1 MTLRFFSLSFSMD
14 ENSLKGRRSMAVS
27 VAKRACL
34 HTVLVLSAAT
44 ASLDLVAAQP
54 FTVAIQ
60 KPVQQVDKPAGVSG
74 SQTPLHRAVEREEVA
89 EVARLIRAG
98 ADVKAVN
105 RYGVAPIT
113 LACARANADIIEQ
126 LLAAGADPNT
136 ALPEGETCLMTAAGT
151 GSLAA
156 VKALLVRGA
165 NVNAVESWKGQT
177 ALMWAAAE
185 GHASVV
191 DALIEAGAD
200 VNARSKAGFTPLL
213 FGVRQGSV
221 AAVRS
226 LLEAKANANDIAK
239 ATAISSNSTARPQSD
254 STSALA
260 MAVINAH
267 FDVAN
272 LLVEHG
278 ADPNAPDA
286 RGSILHALAWIRRPG
301 AVGGDQAVPQSSGG
315 IGSLGLAE
323 SLLKHGANPNVRINW
338 QEIPFDR
345 DDGEVKSPPNIR
357 VGRDYL
363 SLVGATPFYL
373 AAKNGDVELM
383 RTFAK
388 HGADPLL
395 PTVQNI
401 TPLMAAAGL
410 GTWAGE
416 TPGPL
421 NGTPEVERL
430 EAVKLAIALGSDINA
445 VADFGDV
452 PLIGDPIKLF
462 TSYPENLE
470 QLPKNALGDMRWNG
484 STALHGAV
492 TTNQRSIVQFLVDKG
507 ARLDARNKLGW
518 TPLMVAE
525 GGQFGAT
532 VKEFPD
538 AAALVRELMRERGM
552 NPDLYSKA
560 GAKQAAG
567 R

>member
-1 MTLRFFSLSFSMD
+1 MLKSLRAGTCGAAALFVMSAPSF
-14 ENSLKGRRSMAVS
+14 AQ
-27 VAKRACL
+27 
-34 HTVLVLSAAT
+34 TPP
-44 ASLDLVAAQP
+44 AAQP
-54 FTVAIQ
+54 ARVT
-60 KPVQQVDKPAGVSG
+60 
-74 SQTPLHRAVEREEVA
+74 TPLHRAVEGDDAA
-89 EVARLIRAG
+89 EVARLIRSG
-98 ADVKAVN
+98 ANIKAID
-105 RYGVAPIT
+105 RYGVAPIS
-113 LACARANADIIEQ
+113 LACARGNTDIVE
-126 LLAAGADPNT
+126 LLLQAGADVNT

-151 GSLAA
+151 GSLRT

-185 GHASVV
+185 GHAPVV

-200 VNARSKAGFTPLL
+200 VHARSKAGFTPLL
-213 FGVRQGSV
+213 FAVRQGSV

-226 LLEAKANANDIAK
+226 LLKAKADVNDVAK
-239 ATAISSNSTARPQSD
+239 AAAISSNSTAKPVTD
-254 STSALA
+254 ATSALA

-267 FDVAN
+267 YEVAGV
-272 LLVEHG
+272 LLENG
-278 ADPNAPDA
+278 ADPNVPDA
-286 RGSILHALAWIRRPG
+286 RGSILHALAWMRKPG
-301 AVGGDQAVPQSSGG
+301 AAGGDQAPPQSNGLD
-315 IGSLGLAE
+315 SLGLAE
-323 SLLKHGANPNVRINW
+323 SLLTHGANPNVRIAW

-357 VGRDYL
+357 VGRDYI

-383 RTFAK
+383 RLLAK
-388 HGADPLL
+388 YGADPLL
-395 PTVQNI
+395 PTVQNV

-430 EAVKLAIALGSDINA
+430 EAVKLAIALGNDINA
-445 VADFGDV
+445 VADFGDF
-452 PLIGDPIKLF
+452 PIAGDPIKLF

-470 QLPKNALGDMRWNG
+470 KLPKEALGDMRWSG
-484 STALHGAV
+484 STALHGAA
-492 TTNQRSIVQFLVDKG
+492 TTNQQSIVRYLVENG
-507 ARLDARNKLGW
+507 AKLDARNKLGW

-538 AAALVRELMRERGM
+538 AAALIRKLMTERGM

-560 GAKQAAG
+560 GAKQNAA

>member
-1 MTLRFFSLSFSMD
+1 
-14 ENSLKGRRSMAVS
+14 MAVS
-27 VAKRACL
+27 VATRAWL

-44 ASLDLVAAQP
+44 ASLDLVAAQS
-54 FTVAIQ
+54 VQ
-60 KPVQQVDKPAGVSG
+60 KPPQQVAGSAS
-74 SQTPLHRAVEREEVA
+74 SQTPLLRAVEREDIA
-89 EVARLIRAG
+89 EVTRLLRAG

-105 RYGVAPIT
+105 RYGVAALT
-113 LACARANADIIEQ
+113 LACARANTDIIEQ

-151 GSLAA
+151 GSLSA

-165 NVNAVESWKGQT
+165 NVNAVESWRGQT

-200 VNARSKAGFTPLL
+200 VNARSKAGFTPVL
-213 FGVRQGSV
+213 FAVRQGSI

-226 LLEAKANANDIAK
+226 LLDAKANANDIAK
-239 ATAISSNSTARPQSD
+239 AAAISSNSTARPQSD

-272 LLVEHG
+272 LLLEHG

-301 AVGGDQAVPQSSGG
+301 AVGGDQAVPQSIGG

-323 SLLKHGANPNVRINW
+323 ALLKHGANPNVRINW

-383 RTFAK
+383 RMLAR

-430 EAVKLAIALGSDINA
+430 EAVKLAISLGNDINA

-452 PLIGDPIKLF
+452 PLVGDPIELF
-462 TSYPENLE
+462 TSYPKNLE
-470 QLPKNALGDMRWNG
+470 QLPKHALGDMRWSG
-484 STALHGAV
+484 STALHGAA
-492 TTNQRSIVQFLVDKG
+492 TSNQRSLIQYLVDQG
-507 ARLDARNKLGW
+507 ARLETRNKLGW

-532 VKEFPD
+532 VKEFPE
-538 AAALVRELMRERGM
+538 AAALIRKLMIDRGM

-560 GAKQAAG
+560 GTKQAAG

>member
-1 MTLRFFSLSFSMD
+1 MSTLSFAQSTP
-14 ENSLKGRRSMAVS
+14 APQP
-27 VAKRACL
+27 
-34 HTVLVLSAAT
+34 AT
-44 ASLDLVAAQP
+44 STTA
-54 FTVAIQ
+54 
-60 KPVQQVDKPAGVSG
+60 
-74 SQTPLHRAVEREEVA
+74 LHRAVERDDAA
-89 EVARLIRAG
+89 EVARLIGAG
-98 ADVKAVN
+98 ADIAAKN
-105 RYGVAPIT
+105 RYGVAPIS
-113 LACARANADIIEQ
+113 LACARGNAAIVE
-126 LLAAGADPNT
+126 LLLRAGADVNT
-136 ALPEGETCLMTAAGT
+136 ALPEGETCLMSAATT
-151 GSLAA
+151 GNLPT

-185 GHASVV
+185 GHGPVV

-213 FGVRQGSV
+213 FAVRQGSV
-221 AAVRS
+221 SAVRS
-226 LLEAKANANDIAK
+226 LLKAKANVNDIAK
-239 ATAISSNSTARPQSD
+239 AAAISSNSTARPVSD
-254 STSALA
+254 ATSALA

-267 FDVAN
+267 FDVAGV
-272 LLVEHG
+272 LVENG

-286 RGSILHALAWIRRPG
+286 RGSILHALAWIRKPG
-301 AVGGDQAVPQSSGG
+301 AAGGDQAPPQASGTMSS
-315 IGSLGLAE
+315 LELAE
-323 SLLKHGANPNVRINW
+323 ALLKHGANPNVRIAW

-357 VGRDYL
+357 VGRDYI

-383 RTFAK
+383 RLLVK
-388 HGADPLL
+388 YGADPLL
-395 PTVQNI
+395 PTVQNV

-430 EAVKLAIALGSDINA
+430 EAVKLAVALGNDINA
-445 VADFGDV
+445 VADFGNY
-452 PLIGDPIKLF
+452 PIIGNPIKLF

-470 QLPKNALGDMRWNG
+470 KLPKEALGDMRWSG
-484 STALHGAV
+484 STALHGAA
-492 TTNQRSIVQFLVDKG
+492 TTNQQSIVRYLVDNG
-507 ARLDARNKLGW
+507 AKLDARNKLGW

-538 AAALVRELMRERGM
+538 AAALLRNLMRDRGM
-552 NPDLYSKA
+552 DPEQYSKA
-560 GAKQAAG
+560 GATRAAA

>member
-1 MTLRFFSLSFSMD
+1 MLKSLHAGTCGAAVLFVMSTTSFAQTSPGQT
-14 ENSLKGRRSMAVS
+14 SP
-27 VAKRACL
+27 
-34 HTVLVLSAAT
+34 AT
-44 ASLDLVAAQP
+44 QP
-54 FTVAIQ
+54 ARI
-60 KPVQQVDKPAGVSG
+60 A
-74 SQTPLHRAVEREEVA
+74 TPLHRAVERDDA
-89 EVARLIRAG
+89 GGVARLIRSG
-98 ADVKAVN
+98 ADIKAVD
-105 RYGVAPIT
+105 RYGVAPIS
-113 LACARANADIIEQ
+113 LACARGNTEIVE
-126 LLAAGADPNT
+126 LLLHAGADVNT

-151 GSLAA
+151 GSLPT

-213 FGVRQGSV
+213 FAVRQGSV

-226 LLEAKANANDIAK
+226 LLKAKADVNDVAK
-239 ATAISSNSTARPQSD
+239 AAAISSNSTAKPVAD
-254 STSALA
+254 ATSALA

-267 FDVAN
+267 YDIAGV
-272 LLVEHG
+272 LLENG
-278 ADPNAPDA
+278 ADPNVPDA
-286 RGSILHALAWIRRPG
+286 RGSILHALAWMRKPG
-301 AVGGDQAVPQSSGG
+301 AAGGDPAPPSSGLD
-315 IGSLGLAE
+315 SLGLAE
-323 SLLKHGANPNVRINW
+323 SLLKHGANPNVRIAW

-357 VGRDYL
+357 VGRDYI

-383 RTFAK
+383 RLLAK
-388 HGADPLL
+388 YGADPLL
-395 PTVQNI
+395 PTVQNV

-430 EAVKLAIALGSDINA
+430 EAVKLAVALGNDINA
-445 VADFGDV
+445 VADFGDFPIV
-452 PLIGDPIKLF
+452 GDPITLF
-462 TSYPENLE
+462 TSYPDNLE
-470 QLPKNALGDMRWNG
+470 KLPKEALGDMRWSG
-484 STALHGAV
+484 STALHGAA
-492 TTNQRSIVQFLVDKG
+492 TTNQQSIVRYLVENG
-507 ARLDARNKLGW
+507 AKLDARNKLGW

-538 AAALVRELMRERGM
+538 AAALIRKLMTERGM

-560 GAKQAAG
+560 GAKQNAA

>member
-1 MTLRFFSLSFSMD
+1 M
-14 ENSLKGRRSMAVS
+14 RRSIHASINCAAMCLLMSTLS
-27 VAKRACL
+27 VAQ
-34 HTVLVLSAAT
+34 TTSAPQ
-44 ASLDLVAAQP
+44 AAP
-54 FTVAIQ
+54 GAI
-60 KPVQQVDKPAGVSG
+60 
-74 SQTPLHRAVEREEVA
+74 PLHRAVQRDNA
-89 EVARLIRAG
+89 TEVARLIRAG
-98 ADVKAVN
+98 ADIRAKD
-105 RYGVAPIT
+105 RYGVSAIS
-113 LACARANADIIEQ
+113 LACARGNAAIVE
-126 LLAAGADPNT
+126 LLLQAGADVNT
-136 ALPEGETCLMTAAGT
+136 TLPEGETCLMSAAST
-151 GSLAA
+151 GSLPT

-165 NVNAVESWKGQT
+165 NVNAVEEWKGQT

-185 GHASVV
+185 GHGPVV

-213 FGVRQGSV
+213 FAVRQGSV
-221 AAVRS
+221 PAVRS
-226 LLEAKANANDIAK
+226 LLHAKANVNDIAK
-239 ATAISSNSTARPQSD
+239 AAAISSNSTARPVSD
-254 STSALA
+254 ATSALA

-267 FDVAN
+267 FDVAGV
-272 LLVEHG
+272 LVENG

-286 RGSILHALAWIRRPG
+286 RGSILHALAWIRKPG
-301 AVGGDQAVPQSSGG
+301 AAGGDQAPPQASGSMSS
-315 IGSLGLAE
+315 LELAE
-323 SLLKHGANPNVRINW
+323 ALLKHGANPNVRIAW

-357 VGRDYL
+357 VGRDYI

-383 RTFAK
+383 RLLVK
-388 HGADPLL
+388 YGADPLL
-395 PTVQNI
+395 PTVQNV

-430 EAVKLAIALGSDINA
+430 EAVKLALALGNDINA
-445 VADFGDV
+445 VADFGDFPIV
-452 PLIGDPIKLF
+452 GDPIKLF

-470 QLPKNALGDMRWNG
+470 QLPKNALGDMRWSG
-484 STALHGAV
+484 STALHGAA
-492 TTNQRSIVQFLVDKG
+492 TTNQQSIIRYLVDNG
-507 ARLDARNKLGW
+507 AKLDARNKLGW

-538 AAALVRELMRERGM
+538 AAALIRKLMSERGLA
-552 NPDLYSKA
+552 PQQYSKA
-560 GAKQAAG
+560 GATRAAA